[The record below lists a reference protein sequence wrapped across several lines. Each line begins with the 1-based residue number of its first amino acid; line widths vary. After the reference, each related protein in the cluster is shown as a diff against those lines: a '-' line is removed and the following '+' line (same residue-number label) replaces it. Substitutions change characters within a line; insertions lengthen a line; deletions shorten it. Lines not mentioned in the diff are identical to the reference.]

1 MVQLLLNQVIVWE
14 MGEMRTVKVLEGYH
28 RRAVTTVKFS
38 PDGRLLA
45 TMGADDHHGLA
56 VYDWENSV
64 LLCTT
69 RRGLQH
75 PSVLIWLGFSAVKSD
90 RDRPPWIL
98 VIHTFLLVSTCGGK
112 LRLDV
117 YFQKYDKSIGSP
129 PTWGPLC

>member
-1 MVQLLLNQVIVWE
+1 MATSKSNSYSKLGSVSRYHVLPSCTHQVIVWE

-69 RRGLQH
+69 R
-75 PSVLIWLGFSAVKSD
+75 
-90 RDRPPWIL
+90 
-98 VIHTFLLVSTCGGK
+98 
-112 LRLDV
+112 
-117 YFQKYDKSIGSP
+117 
-129 PTWGPLC
+129 

>member
-1 MVQLLLNQVIVWE
+1 MWE

-45 TMGADDHHGLA
+45 TLGADDHHGLA

-69 RRGLQH
+69 RRVLYFSPQVRFENDH
-75 PSVLIWLGFSAVKSD
+75 VRHFDSIDSVVCSSLFDIQRELW
-90 RDRPPWIL
+90 
-98 VIHTFLLVSTCGGK
+98 
-112 LRLDV
+112 
-117 YFQKYDKSIGSP
+117 YFTIDSFDK
-129 PTWGPLC
+129 TTT

>member
-1 MVQLLLNQVIVWE
+1 MDYYSYRAWVYFRRYRVVQSLLNQVIVWE

-69 RRGLQH
+69 R
-75 PSVLIWLGFSAVKSD
+75 
-90 RDRPPWIL
+90 
-98 VIHTFLLVSTCGGK
+98 
-112 LRLDV
+112 
-117 YFQKYDKSIGSP
+117 
-129 PTWGPLC
+129 

>member
-1 MVQLLLNQVIVWE
+1 MNWTASRDDFHQMPPPFIVWCQIIVWE
-14 MGEMRTVKVLEGYH
+14 MGEMRTVRVLEGYH

-69 RRGLQH
+69 R
-75 PSVLIWLGFSAVKSD
+75 
-90 RDRPPWIL
+90 
-98 VIHTFLLVSTCGGK
+98 
-112 LRLDV
+112 
-117 YFQKYDKSIGSP
+117 
-129 PTWGPLC
+129 